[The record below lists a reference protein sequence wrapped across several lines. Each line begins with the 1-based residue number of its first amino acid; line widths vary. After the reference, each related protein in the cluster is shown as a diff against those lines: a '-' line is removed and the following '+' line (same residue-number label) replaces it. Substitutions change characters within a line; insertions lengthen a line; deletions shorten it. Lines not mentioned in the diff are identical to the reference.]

1 MTEPDSSRYVKY
13 QTMMRKIE
21 KNNSFRLKAAA
32 VLLFLDV
39 PAALIPMA
47 NRYGLGFTIVAL
59 LYLAGI
65 LISFIFAVP
74 ETPKICI
81 VSAILILL
89 GTVSGCVF
97 FGFGIVLLA
106 LLAWVYKDSKKLNF
120 LKEQPGY
127 PHFSERFDEQM
138 ETFGRE
144 YQSAH
149 TFDNLRDAEM
159 KDAFEE
165 PPEEYRPHS
174 AQHVEMPDAPG
185 IPERSDF
192 HANGSR

>member
-1 MTEPDSSRYVKY
+1 M
-13 QTMMRKIE
+13 
-21 KNNSFRLKAAA
+21 
-32 VLLFLDV
+32 
-39 PAALIPMA
+39 
-47 NRYGLGFTIVAL
+47 
-59 LYLAGI
+59 
-65 LISFIFAVP
+65 
-74 ETPKICI
+74 
-81 VSAILILL
+81 
-89 GTVSGCVF
+89 
-97 FGFGIVLLA
+97 
-106 LLAWVYKDSKKLNF
+106 WVYKDSKKLNF

-138 ETFGRE
+138 ETFGKE

-165 PPEEYRPHS
+165 PPEEYRTHS

-185 IPERSDF
+185 IPERSDS